1 MEWTPS
7 KHKTRKKIRRHSMR
21 TKKMRE
27 EQKEDVQKEKLER
40 RLVCALVKE
49 KKVLIDNNVL

>member
-1 MEWTPS
+1 
-7 KHKTRKKIRRHSMR
+7 MR